1 MTFKQQFGTVWTFF
15 TINLKRLF
23 RDRLALFFT
32 FLFPLIFLFV
42 FGAINNGNGNIS
54 FKVALI
60 NQSNSTF
67 AKQFT
72 SELDKS
78 KTFKVDNT
86 VSTLEEAK
94 QKIERSQIDGIIV
107 LPQDFGTVQPG
118 QTYPSGQARILYSR
132 NNDQAGQTLV
142 TVLEG
147 SLKSVN
153 SKFVTAAEPFTVKG
167 ETINNQSLTAF
178 DYTFTGLLGFAILGT
193 GIFGPMNV
201 FPELKKMGILRRLHT
216 TPLRVWQYFLSNML
230 SNATTGLL
238 SVAAMFAVAVTV
250 FNLKVVGNLAALAVF
265 LAFGI
270 VVVLGIGLA
279 IGGWAKNERQAAPLG
294 NIVVFPMMF
303 LTGVFFPRFL
313 MPEWLQHISFYMPLT
328 PVIDGARM
336 ILTEGKSLLD
346 LGPQLGIM
354 AIWMVIIYA
363 IAFRVFRWE

>member
-1 MTFKQQFGTVWTFF
+1 MTRKQQLGTVWTFF
-15 TINLKRLF
+15 VINLKRLF

-42 FGAINNGNGNIS
+42 FGALNSGNSSIS

-60 NQSNSTF
+60 NESDSSF
-67 AKQFT
+67 AKQFAGELEK
-72 SELDKS
+72 SE
-78 KTFKVDNT
+78 TFNVDDT
-86 VSTLEEAK
+86 VVTVDEAK

-107 LPQDFGTVQPG
+107 LPADFGTVQQG
-118 QTYPSGQARILYSR
+118 ETYPSGQAKILFSR
-132 NNDQAGQTLV
+132 NNEQAGQTLV

-147 SLKSVN
+147 ALKEVN
-153 SKFVTAAEPFTVKG
+153 GKFVTVQEPFTVVG
-167 ETINNQSLTAF
+167 EATNDQSLTAF
-178 DYTFTGLLGFAILGT
+178 DYTFTGLLGFAILGA

-238 SVAAMFAVAVTV
+238 SVAAMLLVAVLV
-250 FNLKVVGNLAALAVF
+250 FDLNIVGNLLALTAF
-265 LAFGI
+265 LTFGI
-270 VVVLGIGLA
+270 VMVLGIGLA

-313 MPEWLQHISFYMPLT
+313 MPEWLQNISTYMPLT

-336 ILTEGKSLLD
+336 ILTEGKGLLD
-346 LGPQLGIM
+346 LGPQLAIM
-354 AIWMVIIYA
+354 AVWMVVIYA